1 MGHRDV
7 RGCQL
12 QPTLTAMLLGA
23 RTDDDDGRVGGNRD
37 VIGSAD
43 RAVRN
48 ELAAVVEVEHF
59 GAHFLGV
66 DVVERQRA
74 GRATDKARVCDGVPT
89 LPMPTTE
96 TLAETLAD
104 RLARP
109 PAGATGSSPHHHGLS
124 GPDWRRTRTSAP
136 RCHPT
141 RCCPA
146 A

>member
-1 MGHRDV
+1 MLLAPALTITMAELAV
-7 RGCQL
+7 
-12 QPTLTAMLLGA
+12 TAMSS
-23 RTDDDDGRVGGNRD
+23 DPY
-37 VIGSAD
+37 

-66 DVVERQRA
+66 DVVERQCA
-74 GRATDKARVCDGVPT
+74 GRATDKARAMVVPT

-109 PAGATGSSPHHHGLS
+109 PTGATGSLTSPSWSQRPRLAQEQDVGAAVSPNALLP
-124 GPDWRRTRTSAP
+124 GGMTRLDP
-136 RCHPT
+136 VR
-141 RCCPA
+141 
-146 A
+146 